1 MNMMI
6 VFTCNEHLAMT
17 VLVVCILGSM
27 HPTQH
32 NKDQTNLIMSSFALL
47 NTYNYITS
55 GQILDEYSV
64 ISEKCVVNMA
74 GILYGYATI

>member
-1 MNMMI
+1 
-6 VFTCNEHLAMT
+6 
-17 VLVVCILGSM
+17 M

-32 NKDQTNLIMSSFALL
+32 YKERTNLIMSSFALL

-74 GILYGYATI
+74 GILYGYATIWKLIIYFKLNRLIGISGMK